1 MLIIDSGLTLS
12 TAQIGR
18 YPDTMTAIREK
29 SPEENLVMT
38 IDPKRASST
47 AAAHR

>member
-1 MLIIDSGLTLS
+1 MLSVDSGLTLS

-18 YPDTMTAIREK
+18 YPDTITAIHEK
-29 SPEENLVMT
+29 NPEENLAMT

-47 AAAHR
+47 AAARR